1 MGPRHERSRE
11 VPLPLGVRGTVGRGR
26 LPSTLP
32 TLGCLPTHAKP
43 HGCPP
48 TRGCPPTPGSF
59 PIRVL
64 RGFPTPASGTAT
76 RNHWLI
82 ASSVSLLR
90 FTRHYDTARA
100 GRGRHAAT
108 NDSNFGPGVTC
119 NDFHSRRRY
128 ALYCRIA
135 STAFPSAKCAAI
147 SAVRADSRSGSAPT
161 AARPTST
168 ASPYRFISVRR
179 AHIASD
185 AC

>member
-1 MGPRHERSRE
+1 MGLRHERSRE

-32 TLGCLPTHAKP
+32 TLGCLPTHECLRARLP
-43 HGCPP
+43 IPSSLRARPPTPESLP
-48 TRGCPPTPGSF
+48 TRGRF
-59 PIRVL
+59 PLRVP
-64 RGFPTPASGTAT
+64 RGFLTPASVTAT

-147 SAVRADSRSGSAPT
+147 SAVRADSR
-161 AARPTST
+161 
-168 ASPYRFISVRR
+168 
-179 AHIASD
+179 
-185 AC
+185 